1 MDKKPRAMNRRIG
14 VSEKALSINL
24 DPSIYGSFAEIGAG
38 QEVSANFFA
47 AGGASGTI
55 AVTTSA
61 YDMKISDSVYGASKK
76 YVAEPRL
83 LTMLD
88 KEFSNLSSKL
98 QHRKKDTRFFSFANT
113 VEILNLSLI
122 HI

>member
-1 MDKKPRAMNRRIG
+1 MKREIG
-14 VSEKALSINL
+14 IREKALTINL
-24 DPSIYGSFAEIGAG
+24 DASIYGSFAEIGAG

-55 AVTTSA
+55 ALTTSA

-83 LTMLD
+83 LTMID
-88 KEFSNLSSKL
+88 KEYSNLSTKL
-98 QHRKKDTRFFSFANT
+98 SHRKKETMFFF
-113 VEILNLSLI
+113 
-122 HI
+122 

>member
-1 MDKKPRAMNRRIG
+1 MTRQIG
-14 VSEKALSINL
+14 ISEKALSINL

-55 AVTTSA
+55 ALATSA

-83 LTMLD
+83 LTMLN

-98 QHRKKDTRFFSFANT
+98 EDRKAETRFFSFANT
-113 VEILNLSLI
+113 VEILNYYKTNKG
-122 HI
+122 